1 MLFAL
6 VVMAGVLLL
15 TMVVNNRRRPSQIV
29 NSRRRPTRWDR
40 GSAADGSPWAFGAY
54 GGDSGP
60 DCGADGGGGGCD
72 GGGGGGE

>member
-1 MLFAL
+1 MLFAM

-15 TMVVNNRRRPSQIV
+15 TILVNNRRRPS
-29 NSRRRPTRWDR
+29 RWDGDR
-40 GSAADGSPWAFGAY
+40 RSGWHGGSTGDGSAWTF

-72 GGGGGGE
+72 GGGGGGGGD

>member
-15 TMVVNNRRRPSQIV
+15 TMVFNNRRRPS
-29 NSRRRPTRWDR
+29 RWDR
-40 GSAADGSPWAFGAY
+40 DDGRSRWDGGTAGDGSAWAFGEF
-54 GGDSGP
+54 GGDSGA

-72 GGGGGGE
+72 GGGGGGD